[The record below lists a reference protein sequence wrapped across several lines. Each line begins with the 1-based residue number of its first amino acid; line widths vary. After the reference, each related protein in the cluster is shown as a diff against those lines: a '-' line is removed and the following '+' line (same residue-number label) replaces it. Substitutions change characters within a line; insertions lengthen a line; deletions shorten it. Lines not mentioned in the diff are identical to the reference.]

1 MLLARFMQ
9 VRVPVTF
16 PGHFKSFPY
25 FIIPVES
32 IIRISLASLLLI
44 SPCCYS
50 LGFDVIESLI
60 NVLINSLGTS
70 GSGSS
75 TFPGA
80 SSIGG
85 YPPSFPHQSTLLIL
99 SWMDI
104 SLIAV
109 ASIKAK
115 ISDGDSVPTHMSQ
128 VPAAISPV
136 PLLWDW
142 GYLLGIL
149 PHSLTP

>member
-1 MLLARFMQ
+1 M
-9 VRVPVTF
+9 
-16 PGHFKSFPY
+16 
-25 FIIPVES
+25 
-32 IIRISLASLLLI
+32 
-44 SPCCYS
+44 
-50 LGFDVIESLI
+50 IESLI
-60 NVLINSLGTS
+60 NSLALGTS

-85 YPPSFPHQSTLLIL
+85 YPPSFPHQSNLLIL

-128 VPAAISPV
+128 LPAAISPV
-136 PLLWDW
+136 PLLWA
-142 GYLLGIL
+142 YLLGIL